1 MQIGFLRSRRS
12 PMVTIRFCGRRK
24 AIWCSGCRAKIGSRS
39 LYYRYTVHHRRN
51 NTTAADLLPSM
62 ICWGTIL
69 HGAAPPARTRTR
81 FLVRLPL
88 RYPHPVF
95 IASLTPADSARV
107 GHADIRL
114 FDERAGA
121 VRHDRLQHVL
131 PDMLPSDDGVG

>member
-24 AIWCSGCRAKIGSRS
+24 AIWCFGCRANIGSLS
-39 LYYRYTVHHRRN
+39 LYCHYTDHQRRN
-51 NTTAADLLPSM
+51 NTTAADSLLSM
-62 ICWGTIL
+62 ICWGTTL
-69 HGAAPPARTRTR
+69 HGAAPPARTRTHFR
-81 FLVRLPL
+81 ARLPL

-95 IASLTPADSARV
+95 IASLTPANSARV